1 MSATI
6 VLISGA
12 SRGLGRAIFER
23 YIARP
28 NHIVIAANRNPSD
41 SNSKELLGF
50 KIGEGSKAI
59 LIKVDANVDTDA
71 AEAVKELDTKHGV
84 DHIDIIYANAG
95 IATTVPKA
103 SEVTVKDLKAHMQA
117 NVYGLVTLLQ
127 ATLPFLRKGTH
138 PKWVTMG
145 SQSGYLTN
153 FLFFP
158 NSAYGPSKVA
168 AHWLTRALHDEEPW
182 LTSIVIDPGY
192 VVTTN
197 VSKQVLTQIQARA
210 DRVGQRWCSD
220 CRQIVWH

>member
-1 MSATI
+1 MSPTV
-6 VLISGA
+6 VLISGT

-28 NHIVIAANRNPSD
+28 NHIVIAANRNPTD
-41 SNSKELLGF
+41 SNSQELLGF
-50 KIGEGSKAI
+50 KTGEGSKAI
-59 LIKVDANVDTDA
+59 LVKVDANVDTDA
-71 AEAVKELDTKHGV
+71 AEAIKELEAKHNV
-84 DHIDIIYANAG
+84 DHIDIVYANAG
-95 IATTVPKA
+95 IATIVPKA
-103 SEVTVKDLKAHMQA
+103 SAVTIADLKAHMQA

-127 ATLPFLRKGTH
+127 ATLPLLKKGTN

-158 NSAYGPSKVA
+158 NAAYGPSKVA

-192 VVTTN
+192 VSCSSYTLNCLHLYLDVC
-197 VSKQVLTQIQARA
+197 KLTLAMLVR
-210 DRVGQRWCSD
+210 
-220 CRQIVWH
+220 